1 MRIIVKHNF
10 SGKEPLQNALINVLI
25 ARMEQICSVDSA
37 EKMQYHGEA
46 QNETNDQN
54 KKEGAA

>member
-1 MRIIVKHNF
+1 MRIIVKHSF
-10 SGKEPLQNALINVLI
+10 SGKEPLQSAFINVLI

-37 EKMQYHGEA
+37 ENKQYHGEA
-46 QNETNDQN
+46 QNETNDLN